1 MKKILLLSLAIG
13 LASASASFAQLK
25 VGTVDM
31 QRAFKEYYKTKDSES
46 KVNDAKGAAKKEFDD
61 RTEGYK
67 KALEEINKINQ
78 QLDSPALSADAKAKM
93 SKERDEKISNIK
105 SLEREIGEFRQ
116 TREQQ
121 LQQQAM
127 RMREGIV
134 KEITDVVVDR
144 VKANGMDLVLDK
156 SGLSTNYVPV
166 VLFSRDSA
174 DFTTEVITALN
185 KNKTSE
191 KPEKAAADKPA
202 AAAGTPNPAKAKP

>member
-1 MKKILLLSLAIG
+1 
-13 LASASASFAQLK
+13 
-25 VGTVDM
+25 
-31 QRAFKEYYKTKDSES
+31 
-46 KVNDAKGAAKKEFDD
+46 EFDD

-67 KALEEINKINQ
+67 KALEDINKINQ

-105 SLEREIGEFRQ
+105 SLEREISEFRQ

-134 KEITDVVVDR
+134 KEITDVVVER
-144 VKANGMDLVLDK
+144 VKSNGMDLVLDK

-166 VLFSRDSA
+166 VLFSRDTA
-174 DFTTEVITALN
+174 DFTAEVITALN
-185 KNKTSE
+185 KNQNE
-191 KPEKAAADKPA
+191 KPEKPAKSADKSA
-202 AAAGTPNPAKAKP
+202 TAGTPNPAKAKP